1 MALIQPTCTI
11 HQQENGA
18 HAICTETKRRIAYHS
33 LHIECERLA
42 RFRGY
47 RVLNPRW

>member
-1 MALIQPTCTI
+1 MNRSCTI

-18 HAICTETKRRIAYHS
+18 HAICAFTGKRIAYHQ
-33 LHIECERLA
+33 LLIECERLA